1 MGKYILDVKDIKLM
15 SSLSAKSLRQILRS
29 KTHISLFIAISFLL
43 LCTVGILSI
52 GASTSLIGNQ
62 TNFPSSKSSIECS
75 FAGSSLSHCKQM
87 KTDQKSSQV
96 PLASLLMKSIS
107 TGMFPNSSSDKKDFF
122 KAITSFLLREHPV
135 LGLDDFIYLSDSLL
149 ALQSPEFIDFIPIDL
164 LTNPRT
170 QALVFAPRNDLTRG
184 FVSYLEDNSAQFRSL
199 PHRIE
204 RRVPRNIEPC
214 CDDIWAVVTI
224 EVVSNDDEVS
234 LGKDYV
240 SPPMVTIRMDAR
252 KVPDTRN
259 HGFNSER
266 HFLRPLPD
274 ELLYL
279 LSGFITIQSEIQNYL
294 SVLGY
299 GGMESRS
306 HVFGRAVAKNVLKSS
321 SSRYFNSSFRQQLDR
336 LLRGRNTDSGTTTTN
351 NNDDDNAYNNQV
363 HSNSRSNSDTETET
377 EDIRVQSQHTTT
389 TSSPHHRRHHRV
401 LRTTAESGSTITSS
415 TSSTSPYSVHIP
427 VMFGA
432 MPSSPYPLHSYWH
445 QHSAALTLLLMLLFS
460 LPAILVGSA
469 FLREVRDG
477 QLHALQTLGVTV
489 MACTGAWLIAGAVI
503 LTLLGSVLVLVTAPV
518 LGWSALPPVLALVLF
533 GLSLCPLAFLLAAS
547 EHRED
552 IYVYLLITVI
562 LIFMLPGYVYYDTT
576 FDIHRLVFVEI
587 LLSLLSP
594 SATILALRR
603 MFSALALGEPI
614 SVFAVSHVSG
624 VPVFVYL
631 LLLLSNLLMNHLIS
645 QWFLGR
651 CHRYP
656 WFMPNRR
663 SGPIRH
669 DSNPLGSVSDIS
681 KVITLTRLN
690 KDLKPERESFNLFT
704 SVSLTLHRGQLT
716 VLMGK
721 HGAGKSTLLR
731 ILAGLDFPSTGS
743 CFIPYFRGV
752 VRDGSPVRA
761 VGYSQQQF
769 TGFTRLTV
777 IEHLNLYNAL
787 LPSKPSASC
796 DSLFLGESL
805 SFKTEMRE
813 LLTRLDLWH
822 LRKEQ

>member
-1 MGKYILDVKDIKLM
+1 M
-15 SSLSAKSLRQILRS
+15 
-29 KTHISLFIAISFLL
+29 
-43 LCTVGILSI
+43 LSI
-52 GASTSLIGNQ
+52 SASTSLIGNQ
-62 TNFPSSKSSIECS
+62 TNFPSTKTSIECAS
-75 FAGSSLSHCKQM
+75 NGSSLSHCKQM
-87 KTDQKSSQV
+87 ETDQKSSKY
-96 PLASLLMKSIS
+96 PLGSLLMKSIS
-107 TGMFPNSSSDKKDFF
+107 TGMFPNSSSDKGDFF
-122 KAITSFLLREHPV
+122 KAITSFLVREYPV
-135 LGLDDFIYLSDSLL
+135 LGLDDFIYLSDRLL
-149 ALQSPEFIDFIPIDL
+149 ALQSPESIDFIPVDL
-164 LTNPRT
+164 LTNTKT
-170 QALVFAPRNDLTRG
+170 QGLVLAPRNDLTRG

-214 CDDIWAVVTI
+214 CDDIWAVVI
-224 EVVSNDDEVS
+224 MEVRS
-234 LGKDYV
+234 LSAEEFITKDYM

-306 HVFGRAVAKNVLKSS
+306 HVYREGRAEAKNASKSS
-321 SSRYFNSSFRQQLDR
+321 SSYFNSSSPSSSSSSHPSYNRSDKSFSCDMNNGNNRSTSGSNSKTSGTISSSSRRFRKQLDR
-336 LLRGRNTDSGTTTTN
+336 MLRSRNTDTTTTN
-351 NNDDDNAYNNQV
+351 DSNDNAYNND
-363 HSNSRSNSDTETET
+363 NGNA
-377 EDIRVQSQHTTT
+377 
-389 TSSPHHRRHHRV
+389 
-401 LRTTAESGSTITSS
+401 TTAESDSASTTSS
-415 TSSTSPYSVHIP
+415 SSVRIP

-489 MACTGAWLIAGAVI
+489 MACAGAWLIAGAVI

-533 GLSLCPLAFLLAAS
+533 GLSLCPLAFLLTAAV
-547 EHRED
+547 HRED
-552 IYVYLLITVI
+552 VYVYLLITVI
-562 LIFMLPGYVYYDTT
+562 FISMLPAYVYYDTA
-576 FDIHRLVFVEI
+576 FDINR
-587 LLSLLSP
+587 LLSIEMLLGHLSP
-594 SATILALRR
+594 SAAILALRR

-614 SVFAVSHVSG
+614 SVFAVSHGAG
-624 VPVFVYL
+624 VPVWVYL
-631 LLLLSNLLMNHLIS
+631 ILLLSDLLMYHLAS
-645 QWFLGR
+645 QWFLGLL
-651 CHRYP
+651 HRYP
-656 WFMPNRR
+656 IEVPNDTSRR
-663 SGPIRH
+663 VRY
-669 DSNPLGSVSDIS
+669 DSNQLGSLDIT
-681 KVITLTRLN
+681 KVLKLDEKKFTLFSSL
-690 KDLKPERESFNLFT
+690 
-704 SVSLTLHRGQLT
+704 SLTLHRGQLT

-731 ILAGLDFPSTGS
+731 ILAGLDSHTAGVSFR
-743 CFIPYFRGV
+743 PYLKRM
-752 VRDGSPVRA
+752 VRDGSSVRA

-769 TGFTRLTV
+769 TGFARLTV

-787 LPSKPSASC
+787 LPSKPSAFRER
-796 DSLFLGESL
+796 LFLGESL
-805 SFKTEMRE
+805 TFKTEVRE